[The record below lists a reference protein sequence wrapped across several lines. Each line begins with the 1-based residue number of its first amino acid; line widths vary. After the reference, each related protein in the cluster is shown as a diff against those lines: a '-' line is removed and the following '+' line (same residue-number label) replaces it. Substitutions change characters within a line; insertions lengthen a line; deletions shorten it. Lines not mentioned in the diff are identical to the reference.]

1 MFNIYDGPANED
13 SNVYLDIKKTDLG
26 TSSDPSVYKRIGGI
40 PKAAQVDPNAP
51 SIPQNACFIQNAA
64 IAWKQPNGFY
74 YPPTFH
80 SKNLF
85 FKNTDIFHYVIVP
98 QFEKNKYTTDKGQVA
113 ARYCPPPPG
122 FSFDRM
128 FDGFSAIDR
137 QTELSDDDGSL
148 TGYAKTTSVNEDPF
162 FAAPVDGIECQSEGA
177 TPEGG
182 TARTSPYDYVTSVV
196 YPDDAQ
202 FAEPLYPEPGRT
214 CGRGKTLDPNWDS
227 ECSNQSC
234 FGVPLYRVYQTG
246 SEHAANL
253 SPEFIRMAGMNIC
266 QRETMNVNHGHYY
279 VDLTASAATQAKPLS
294 DLLPP
299 KKNTFVAGKKYDFFL
314 VYAKKNTE
322 QTYQMYVGPGFDP
335 NAGVKLIRA
344 DTVNAPFVV
353 CPNADQPKCAS
364 VVIGGDST
372 SLKPSYDSPTGML
385 TVTLNLS
392 AFANDFASA
401 AKDLCVP
408 ENFCQFSDK
417 DNTCVGKSGA
427 LGNLTQAERNIT
439 CGRAGEDVD
448 CPKGGCVGFSVTLPP
463 GFAAQDQT
471 TANNS
476 ALVKGLASCFPKD
489 ANWNVTPI
497 AAPGGLA
504 GACVGKNAPIKMD
517 FCAAR

>member
-80 SKNLF
+80 SKNLCL
-85 FKNTDIFHYVIVP
+85 NTDIFHYVIVP

-202 FAEPLYPEPGRT
+202 FAEPLDPEPGRT

-417 DNTCVGKSGA
+417 DNRCVGKSGS